1 MNQTISK
8 ICPRVLLHK
17 EYAQN
22 ENSIL
27 MPKTLQVA
35 DANFKDADFSDA
47 KNEGNDHS
55 LQTEAEKESLRSMI
69 SSKVVG
75 AKIESQVSLDFPQN
89 ATSGERGGSG
99 SEGKGEEGTR
109 TEAEEGEGMKREEE
123 GIREEEEEARRE
135 GRECEGNTEQF
146 DSKTSD
152 GVTSHEICSR
162 TCSES
167 LQFLSST
174 SSSSRSSL
182 ASPSSASLSFA
193 SPSSSSS
200 SASPSSASPS
210 FASPSSSS
218 SSSASSSSASGMNH
232 KRPRLDMAPTQYASL
247 ITSQS
252 LASHQ
257 LASHQ
262 SIAPDS
268 DIMICGKCK
277 MLFTSLAPFIDHKKV
292 NNCRLRFICHCQRSK
307 S

>member
-1 MNQTISK
+1 MKVET
-8 ICPRVLLHK
+8 
-17 EYAQN
+17 EN
-22 ENSIL
+22 ESNHIKDLSSSSITQRIHSEQEFD
-27 MPKTLQVA
+27 PDAKDAQVA
-35 DANFKDADFSDA
+35 DANFKDADFSEA

-55 LQTEAEKESLRSMI
+55 LQREGEKESLRSMI

-75 AKIESQVSLDFPQN
+75 VKIESEVSLDFPQN
-89 ATSGERGGSG
+89 TTPREREGSG

-109 TEAEEGEGMKREEE
+109 TEAEEGGGMRREEE
-123 GIREEEEEARRE
+123 GARRE
-135 GRECEGNTEQF
+135 GRECEGNTGQF

-152 GVTSHEICSR
+152 GGTSHGICSR

-167 LQFLSST
+167 LQSLPST
-174 SSSSRSSL
+174 SS
-182 ASPSSASLSFA
+182 
-193 SPSSSSS
+193 
-200 SASPSSASPS
+200 SPS
-210 FASPSSSS
+210 FASSSFASSSFGSSSGESSSFSSSS
-218 SSSASSSSASGMNH
+218 SSSPASGMNY

-277 MLFTSLAPFIDHKKV
+277 TLFTSLAPFIDHKKV
-292 NNCRLRFICHCQRSK
+292 NNCRLRFICHCQHPK